1 MKNEEN
7 LTQFR
12 SIIPT
17 AICEMKMELF
27 LSKSR
32 ELDKIKASVPAIVV
46 RTMRRG

>member
-1 MKNEEN
+1 MKNEGN

-27 LSKSR
+27 FKQKSWIR
-32 ELDKIKASVPAIVV
+32 
-46 RTMRRG
+46 